1 MSIYIKYLIII
12 DYNKRY
18 FIRGLRVK
26 KIIIS
31 GLTVLAMSSS
41 LSAAGNSNTGC
52 GLGSMLI
59 ENQSTVLA
67 QVVAVTINGIS
78 GNQTFGITSGSVGC
92 TKPARLVLNDQA
104 QKFVADNMDALAID
118 VAAGE
123 GESLDTFLSLIKVE
137 DKHLASQKLKSNFS
151 KIYSSSDVSSAQVI
165 DNIIN
170 SLS

>member
-1 MSIYIKYLIII
+1 
-12 DYNKRY
+12 
-18 FIRGLRVK
+18 
-26 KIIIS
+26 
-31 GLTVLAMSSS
+31 
-41 LSAAGNSNTGC
+41 
-52 GLGSMLI
+52 
-59 ENQSTVLA
+59 LA

-92 TKPARLVLNDQA
+92 SKPAKLALNDQA

-123 GESLDTFLSLIKVE
+123 GENLDTFLSLVKVE
-137 DKHLASQKLKSNFS
+137 DKAVASAKLKQDFA
-151 KIYSSSDVSSAQVI
+151 KIYSSSDVTSAQVI

>member
-1 MSIYIKYLIII
+1 MII
-12 DYNKRY
+12 DYNDVY
-18 FIRGLRVK
+18 FIRSSSVK

-31 GLTVLAMSSS
+31 GLTILALNSS
-41 LSAAGNSNTGC
+41 LSAAGNPNTGC

-92 TKPARLVLNDQA
+92 SKPARLALNDQA

-123 GESLDTFLSLIKVE
+123 GENLDTFLSLVKVE
-137 DKHLASQKLKSNFS
+137 DKVMASAKLKSDFS
-151 KIYSSSDVSSAQVI
+151 KIYSSSDVTSAQVI
-165 DNIIN
+165 DNIIS

>member
-1 MSIYIKYLIII
+1 M
-12 DYNKRY
+12 
-18 FIRGLRVK
+18 K

-31 GLTVLAMSSS
+31 SFAILALSSS
-41 LSAAGNSNTGC
+41 LNAAGNSNTGC

-92 TKPARLVLNDQA
+92 SKPARLALNDQA

-118 VAAGE
+118 VAVGE
-123 GESLDTFLSLIKVE
+123 GENLDTFLSLVKVE
-137 DKHLASQKLKSNFS
+137 DKAMASAKLKSDFS
-151 KIYSSSDVSSAQVI
+151 KIYSSSDVTSSEVI
-165 DNIIN
+165 DNIIS

>member
-1 MSIYIKYLIII
+1 M
-12 DYNKRY
+12 
-18 FIRGLRVK
+18 K

-31 GLTVLAMSSS
+31 CLSVLALSSS
-41 LSAAGNSNTGC
+41 LSAGGNANTGC

-92 TKPARLVLNDQA
+92 AKPARLVLNDQA

-118 VAAGE
+118 VASGE
-123 GESLDTFLSLIKVE
+123 GENLDTFLSLVKVK
-137 DKHLASQKLKSNFS
+137 DKAQASAKLKQDFS
-151 KIYSSSDVSSAQVI
+151 KIYSSSDITSAQVI

>member
-1 MSIYIKYLIII
+1 M
-12 DYNKRY
+12 
-18 FIRGLRVK
+18 K

-31 GLTVLAMSSS
+31 GLSILAITTQ
-41 LSAAGNSNTGC
+41 LSAAGHPNTGC

-92 TKPARLVLNDQA
+92 SKPAKLALNDQA

-123 GESLDTFLSLIKVE
+123 GESLDTFLSLVKVE
-137 DKHLASQKLKSNFS
+137 DKATASAKLKQNFS
-151 KIYSSSDVSSAQVI
+151 KIYSSSDVTSAQVI

>member
-1 MSIYIKYLIII
+1 
-12 DYNKRY
+12 
-18 FIRGLRVK
+18 VK

-31 GLTVLAMSSS
+31 GLSILALNSS
-41 LSAAGNSNTGC
+41 LSAAGHPNTGC

-92 TKPARLVLNDQA
+92 SKPAKLALNDQA

-123 GESLDTFLSLIKVE
+123 GENLDTFLSLVKVE
-137 DKHLASQKLKSNFS
+137 DKAVASAKLKQDFA
-151 KIYSSSDVSSAQVI
+151 KIYSSSDVTSAQVI

>member
-1 MSIYIKYLIII
+1 M
-12 DYNKRY
+12 
-18 FIRGLRVK
+18 K

-31 GLTVLAMSSS
+31 GLSILALNSS
-41 LSAAGNSNTGC
+41 LSAAGHPNTGC

-92 TKPARLVLNDQA
+92 SKPAKLALNDQA

-123 GESLDTFLSLIKVE
+123 GENLDTFLSLVKVE
-137 DKHLASQKLKSNFS
+137 DKAVASAKLKQDFA
-151 KIYSSSDVSSAQVI
+151 KIYSSSDVTSAQVI

>member
-1 MSIYIKYLIII
+1 M
-12 DYNKRY
+12 
-18 FIRGLRVK
+18 K

-31 GLTVLAMSSS
+31 GLSILALSSS
-41 LSAAGNSNTGC
+41 LSAAGNANTGC

-67 QVVAVTINGIS
+67 QVVAATINGIS

-92 TKPARLVLNDQA
+92 VKPARLVLNDQA

-118 VAAGE
+118 VASGE
-123 GESLDTFLSLIKVE
+123 GENLDTFLSLVKVK
-137 DKHLASQKLKSNFS
+137 DKAQASAKLKQDFS
-151 KIYSSSDVSSAQVI
+151 KIYSSSDITSAQVI